1 MAKSIKVYSTPTC
14 AFCTL
19 VKEFLDGK
27 KVPYEVVDLAEHPE
41 KVEEMVDV
49 SGQLGVPVTVID
61 DQVVVGFDRGKLESA
76 LAA

>member
-19 VKEFLDGK
+19 VKDFLNSK
-27 KVPYEVVDLAEHPE
+27 KVSYEVIDLAEHPE

-49 SGQLGVPVTVID
+49 SGQLGVPVTVVD
-61 DQVVVGFDRGKLESA
+61 DEVIVGFDRGKLESA
-76 LAA
+76 LTA